1 MRVRLFQ
8 NVFADRKL
16 GRKLMRFVE
25 DFNVQP
31 HGKEPRQQLYFSSY
45 RQGPIHWSVWKE
57 LLNENKNLTWG
68 HTVCQKWGKMPQWE
82 EKQVPVNNAALAGNP
97 SFEVR
102 RRGCSITAC
111 NLVSRWSQ
119 ARSPRWLGNAP
130 LSDWA
135 RPPDLQGLEDANKS
149 HSGLRF
155 CQSEDCPILSA
166 SSPLLIKTRKPEFI

>member
-1 MRVRLFQ
+1 MSSQTESWAESWCGLWKILMFSLMERNPGSNFISQAIDRDQFIGFFGKNYSMRIRTLPEVILSAKSGGKCPSGRRSRFRWIMRLWQ
-8 NVFADRKL
+8 
-16 GRKLMRFVE
+16 E
-25 DFNVQP
+25 
-31 HGKEPRQQLYFSSY
+31 
-45 RQGPIHWSVWKE
+45 
-57 LLNENKNLTWG
+57 
-68 HTVCQKWGKMPQWE
+68 
-82 EKQVPVNNAALAGNP
+82 GNP